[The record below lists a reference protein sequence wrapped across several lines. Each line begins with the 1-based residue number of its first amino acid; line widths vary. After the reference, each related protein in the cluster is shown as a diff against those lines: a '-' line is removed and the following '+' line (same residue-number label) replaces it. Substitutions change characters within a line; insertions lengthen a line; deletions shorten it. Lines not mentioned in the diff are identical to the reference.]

1 MPFMMGALIAYILY
15 IPCKKIEELFRKSK
29 SKLVKKKARTFAI
42 ITVYLILVLVIV
54 ILINCILPPVINS
67 IKDLVGNLPGYYTT
81 LTNIINSL
89 PEESVW
95 VKLNVKEL
103 LNKISQID
111 FASYI
116 TPEYISQY
124 IKGAMSFATG
134 IFDIF
139 VTVIIS
145 VYTLAER
152 GRIVRFFKRVSSA
165 IFGTSKYSMI
175 DKYFKK
181 TNEVFFN
188 FISGQLIDAILIG
201 ILTSIAMSILNVK
214 YAVLLGFL
222 IGLFNLIPFFGAIV
236 AVAISIIITICTG
249 GIAKAVWLAVVVIIL
264 QQLDANI
271 INPKILGDKLQ
282 ISPILVI
289 LSVTVIGTYFG
300 VLGMFLAV
308 PVVTILKLI
317 LEDFVD
323 YKNRKNEIE

>member
-1 MPFMMGALIAYILY
+1 MSKSEDKCKHMKNNNDLKKWLYWFIFAVCVIAVYKILDNFTAIGDFCKKLIGILMPFMMGALIAYILY

-264 QQLDANI
+264 QQLDAN
-271 INPKILGDKLQ
+271 
-282 ISPILVI
+282 
-289 LSVTVIGTYFG
+289 
-300 VLGMFLAV
+300 
-308 PVVTILKLI
+308 
-317 LEDFVD
+317 
-323 YKNRKNEIE
+323 